1 MNDLQTMG
9 GVAALI
15 QAAAYVV
22 GFGLAL
28 TFLLAPSWTRILT
41 STSLSS
47 WTT

>member
-1 MNDLQTMG
+1 MNDLRKMG

-15 QAAAYVV
+15 QAAVYVV

-28 TFLLAPSWTRILT
+28 TLLAPSWTRILT

>member
-1 MNDLQTMG
+1 MNDLQKMG

-15 QAAAYVV
+15 QTAAYVV

-28 TFLLAPSWTRILT
+28 TLLAPSWTRILN

-47 WTT
+47 RTT